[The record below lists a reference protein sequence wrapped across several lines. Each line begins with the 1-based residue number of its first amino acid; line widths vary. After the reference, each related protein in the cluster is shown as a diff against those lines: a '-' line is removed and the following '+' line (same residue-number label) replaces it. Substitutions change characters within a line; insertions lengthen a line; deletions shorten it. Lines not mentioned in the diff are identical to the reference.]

1 MLKTILSVSG
11 KSGLYKMISQGKN
24 LQIIES
30 LIDKKR
36 IPAYAS
42 DKTIYLDHVE
52 IFTNGDSI
60 PLYKVLNSIKEKE
73 SLKPITWDISKATP
87 DELRTYMGEVLPDFD
102 RERVYPTDIKRLLN
116 WYNILV
122 EAGFQAFDPEEEA
135 EEQKE
140 KDESEGEDEAKKPKE
155 EIKKEAKPK
164 KTTAIPKTVGSPKT
178 TTLTKQQPA
187 TGKMRQRTKQ
197 K

>member
-24 LQIIES
+24 LLIIES
-30 LIDKKR
+30 LVDKKR
-36 IPAYAS
+36 IPSYES
-42 DKTIYLDHVE
+42 DKTTILAYVDIY
-52 IFTNGDSI
+52 TNEDRV

-73 SLKPITWDISKATP
+73 NLEKIQWDIAKATP
-87 DELRTYMGEVLPDFD
+87 DELRVYMGEVLPDFD
-102 RERVYPTDIKRLLN
+102 RERVYPTDIRRLLN

-122 EAGFQAFDPEEEA
+122 GAGFQSFDPEEA
-135 EEQKE
+135 EEQNE
-140 KDESEGEDEAKKPKE
+140 ESESEGNDEAKKTKE
-155 EIKKEAKPK
+155 EVKKEAKPQ
-164 KTTAIPKTVGSPKT
+164 KTTSTSKMAGSQKAS
-178 TTLTKQQPA
+178 TLTKQPA

>member
-30 LIDKKR
+30 LTDKKR
-36 IPAYAS
+36 FPVYTN
-42 DKTIYLDHVE
+42 DKTIFLDHVE
-52 IFTNGDSI
+52 IYTNDDRV
-60 PLYKVLNSIKEKE
+60 PLYTVLNSIKEKE
-73 SLKPITWDISKATP
+73 NLKLITWDFSKATP
-87 DELRTYMGEVLPDFD
+87 EELRTYMGVVLPDFD
-102 RERVYPTDIKRLLN
+102 RGRVYPTDIKRLLN

-122 EAGFQAFDPEEEA
+122 EAGFQDFSPEEET
-135 EEQKE
+135 EGQKE
-140 KDESEGEDEAKKPKE
+140 KNESEGEDEAKKPKE

-164 KTTAIPKTVGSPKT
+164 KTAANPKTAGQPKT